1 MPQRYSTYEAKS
13 KFSEVIRK
21 VRAGQR
27 IVITYHG
34 EEVAEVR
41 PVARASKRRETLEE
55 RIRKLERRGEVHAAT
70 APASGIQPF
79 AKRPGALKRFLESRD

>member
-21 VRAGQR
+21 VRAGQSV
-27 IVITYHG
+27 VITFHG

-41 PVARASKRRETLEE
+41 PVSRGKKSRETIDE
-55 RIRKLERRGEVHAAT
+55 RIQRLERRGEVHPAT
-70 APASGIQPF
+70 APISNIRPL